1 MSLPDSTTTPDP
13 DPDPGPGPGRG
24 PDPGPELVALALP
37 GTARGDLPGQAQV
50 RWRRSAR
57 ARRVSLRI
65 DARSGSVV
73 VTLPPRAGRR
83 QGMALLSVHAAWV
96 AERLA
101 MLAPHLALAPG
112 AAVPLGGAPHVLR
125 HRPGAAAPDQAEA
138 LGHTETLGQAAAPGQ
153 AGAAWLE
160 PGAIVLGGAEATVA
174 RRAGEFLK
182 AEARRRIT
190 ALAGGH
196 TAQLGVQLGGIR
208 LKDTR
213 SRWGSC
219 APDGTLAFSWRL
231 VMAPDWVLDYVVAH
245 EVAHLRELNHSD
257 RFWALVAGLT
267 PHRDAAVAWLKAHGP
282 GLLRVG

>member
-1 MSLPDSTTTPDP
+1 MIRVKPLNPNRPAAHLCRMRSTDSATIPETHPLP
-13 DPDPGPGPGRG
+13 
-24 PDPGPELVALALP
+24 LALALALP
-37 GTARGDLPGQAQV
+37 SPAQV

-57 ARRVSLRI
+57 ARRVTLRI
-65 DARSGSVV
+65 DARSASVV
-73 VTLPPRAGRR
+73 VTLPARAARR
-83 QGMALLSVHAAWV
+83 QGIALLSVHAAWV

-101 MLAPHLALAPG
+101 ALAPHLPFVPG
-112 AAVPLGGAPHVLR
+112 AEVPLGGAPHVVR
-125 HRPGAAAPDQAEA
+125 HAPAATGP
-138 LGHTETLGQAAAPGQ
+138 
-153 AGAAWLE
+153 AWLE
-160 PGAIVLGGAEATVA
+160 AGAIVVAGTEAAVA
-174 RRAGEFLK
+174 GRVGEFLQ

-190 ALAGGH
+190 TLSHGH
-196 TAQLGVQLGGIR
+196 AARLGVKLRGIR